1 MRSADLQMA
10 SITDPVMHVA
20 VVYLQTTLLG
30 DLRPVPEFPVR
41 LCIYAISSI
50 CLDAVLANLYVRS
63 SFAELT
69 TRTLLASCLDMSP
82 ARLLHCNIAA
92 TAATSQSAVVIV
104 KNKLLLLNS
113 ICAYIASFI
122 P

>member
-20 VVYLQTTLLG
+20 VVHLQTILLG

-63 SFAELT
+63 SSAELT
-69 TRTLLASCLDMSP
+69 TRTLLA
-82 ARLLHCNIAA
+82 
-92 TAATSQSAVVIV
+92 
-104 KNKLLLLNS
+104 
-113 ICAYIASFI
+113 
-122 P
+122 